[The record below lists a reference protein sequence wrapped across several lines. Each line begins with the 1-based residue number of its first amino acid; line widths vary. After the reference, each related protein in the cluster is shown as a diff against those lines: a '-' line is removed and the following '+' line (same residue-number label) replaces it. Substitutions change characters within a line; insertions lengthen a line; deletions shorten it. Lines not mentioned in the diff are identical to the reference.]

1 MPSEIFEFG
10 DFKLD
15 CDNFELS
22 RAGRSVKLER
32 KPLELLILL
41 VTRNGN
47 LVTRSEIAACL
58 WEPGVFVDI
67 DQGINTVIRKIRY
80 VLRDDPGR
88 PRFVQTVS
96 GKGYRFVSDVVVKN
110 PANGFPVNGHSSAT
124 PVRKEESPS
133 TPEPSLEVIAPGPPR
148 PERTHRFVWL
158 AIVCVALLAITA
170 TAVYWLRHLS
180 HRGVEYTQLTDFAD
194 SASAPVLSP
203 DGRMLAFFR
212 GSKGFLTSDQLY
224 VKMLPNGQAKRLT
237 NDPRW
242 KYGPAFSPDGSQIVY
257 SVVSEKQFETWTVPV
272 LGGEPH
278 LFLKNAAGLSWLGQD
293 EILFSRVTNAVLH
306 MGIVRGTLASG
317 NFRQLYFPAHTRAMA
332 HYSYPSPDRKRAL
345 IVEMDSRGLWTQ
357 CRLISLENRFS
368 PKRVGPAG
376 SCTAAAWSPDG
387 SWMYFTALEK
397 GRFHLWRQ
405 AYPNG
410 APEQLTFGPEE
421 AEGLAVEPDGR
432 SLITSIGVRESS
444 LWFHDPRGD
453 RPLVMEGE
461 VLGGPWGQTD
471 PSFSQD
477 GRFIYYLFR
486 RQADSEPE
494 LWRVNVSSG
503 ETEAAFPGVSMY
515 DFDLSPDGR
524 RVLYSGT
531 SSNGT
536 TELCV
541 ASIDRNSTPLRLA
554 VPGAVDPRF
563 GPPGKLFFLRTE
575 GDSWF
580 LEEINEDG
588 SGRQKV
594 LSFPIVD
601 GLVTLSPYRRWV
613 MTTFPVQD
621 SEPQFRANSLQ
632 GDAPKTYCAA
642 ACIAKWA
649 PDGKWLYIPVEHASG
664 TNPGRS
670 LAIPVGPGES
680 LPDFPAGGLNL
691 NAQPADMRGSQ
702 PVNRESLIPGPD
714 PSHYAYLN
722 SSVRRNIYRIT
733 LP

>member
-22 RAGRSVKLER
+22 RAGRSVRLER

-41 VTRNGN
+41 VTRNGT
-47 LVTRSEIAACL
+47 LVSRSEIAACL
-58 WEPGVFVDI
+58 WGPGVFVDI

-80 VLRDDPGR
+80 VLRDDPGT
-88 PRFVQTVS
+88 PRFVQTVP
-96 GKGYRFVSDVVVKN
+96 GKGYRFVSDVVAKN
-110 PANGFPVNGHSSAT
+110 PANGFSVNGHSAAAV
-124 PVRKEESPS
+124 VREEEPHAA
-133 TPEPSLEVIAPGPPR
+133 PEAGSEVAVRLPPTS
-148 PERTHRFVWL
+148 ERTGRFVGL
-158 AIVCVALLAITA
+158 AIVCVALVAITA
-170 TAVYWLRHLS
+170 TTVYWLRHLS
-180 HRGVEYTQLTDFAD
+180 NSSVEYTQLTDFAD
-194 SASAPVLSP
+194 STSAPALSP

-212 GSKGFLTSDQLY
+212 GSKAFLTGGQLY
-224 VKMLPNGQAKRLT
+224 VKVLPNGEAKRLT
-237 NDPRW
+237 NNLRW
-242 KYGPAFSPDGSQIVY
+242 KYGPAFSPDGSQIAY
-257 SVVSEKQFETWTVPV
+257 TVVNDKQFQTWTVPV

-278 LFLKNAAGLSWLGQD
+278 LLLKNAAGLSWLGPD
-293 EILFSRVTNAVLH
+293 EILFSRVSNGVLH

-317 NFRQLYFPAHTRAMA
+317 NFRQVYLPVHTRAMA
-332 HYSYPSPDRKRAL
+332 HYSYASPDRKVAL
-345 IVEMDSRGLWTQ
+345 IVEMDSRGLWAP

-387 SWMYFTALEK
+387 AWMYFTASGK
-397 GRFHLWRQ
+397 GKFHLWRQ
-405 AYPNG
+405 AYPSG
-410 APEQLTFGPEE
+410 ALEQLTFGPEQ
-421 AEGLAVEPDGR
+421 AEGLAVEPAGR
-432 SLITSIGVRESS
+432 SLITSLGVHESS
-444 LWFHDPRGD
+444 LWLHDPRGD

-461 VLGGPWGQTD
+461 ILGAEWGESD
-471 PSFSQD
+471 PSFSPD
-477 GRFIYYLFR
+477 GNFIYYLFR
-486 RQADSEPE
+486 QQADSEPE

-503 ETEAAFPGVSMY
+503 ETEAVFPGVSMY
-515 DFDLSPDGR
+515 DFDLSLDGR
-524 RVLYSGT
+524 RVLYSRT

-541 ASIDRNSTPLRLA
+541 ASVDRNSTPHRLA
-554 VPGAVDPRF
+554 VPGAVDPQF

-580 LEEINEDG
+580 LEQINEDG

-594 LSFPIVD
+594 LPFAILD

-613 MTTFPVQD
+613 MTTFSVQG
-621 SEPQFRANSLQ
+621 SEIQFRANSLQ

-649 PDGKWLYIPVEHASG
+649 PDGKWLYVPVEHASG
-664 TNPGRS
+664 SNPGRS
-670 LAIPVGPGES
+670 IAVPVGSGET
-680 LPDFPAGGLNL
+680 LPDFPAGGVKL
-691 NAQPADMRGSQ
+691 NAQPADMPGSQ
-702 PVNRESLIPGPD
+702 SVNRESLIPGPD

-722 SSVRRNIYRIT
+722 SVMHRNIYRIT